1 MEYLTF
7 EIDPCEPVYIISV
20 VSKLVNLPE
29 WTLRQLDKDGL
40 VCPKRSQGKTRL
52 YCKKDVMTLLH
63 IRGLI
68 KEYGV
73 NTRGIKYILRLEK
86 TPLEKEGFT
95 P

>member
-1 MEYLTF
+1 MKVLAF

-20 VSKLVNLPE
+20 VSKLVDLPE
-29 WTLRQLDKDGL
+29 WTLRQLDKSGL
-40 VCPKRSQGKTRL
+40 VSPQRSQGMTRL
-52 YCKKDVMTLLH
+52 YCKNDVVTLLH

-86 TPLEKEGFT
+86 IKPDQEGYT
-95 P
+95 S